1 MICHMGGIPTIRRNE
16 IRDMTANLLTEI
28 CHNVA
33 TEPLLE
39 PLTNESFP
47 HRTANTDANARLNI
61 RARGFWNTDQDAYF
75 DVRVFH
81 PNASS
86 NRSMTTAAAYRKHE
100 TAKKREYAQRVR
112 EVKHVVFTPLVLS
125 VTGGMARKATTVYKR
140 LADELSW
147 KQTKQYSIVMGL
159 IRCRL
164 SFAILSSAF
173 VEVDPLATTQ
183 SVSST
188 LNLPLQ
194 RDMFPLTCNVSM
206 LLFFCFCFCFVF
218 SFF

>member
-1 MICHMGGIPTIRRNE
+1 MICHMGGIPTIRHNE

-33 TEPLLE
+33 TEPLLQ
-39 PLTNESFP
+39 PLTNA
-47 HRTANTDANARLNI
+47 HHTANTDANAHLDI
-61 RARGFWNTDQDAYF
+61 RGRGFWNTGQDAFF

-81 PNASS
+81 PNASC

-112 EVKHVVFTPLVLS
+112 EVEHGVFTPLVLS
-125 VTGGMARKATTVYKR
+125 ATGGMAREATAFHKR

-147 KQTKQYSIVMGL
+147 KQDKQYSIVMGW

-164 SFAILSSAF
+164 SFAILRSAILCIRGSRSSRHHP
-173 VEVDPLATTQ
+173 VRELNIELAVAKGHVT
-183 SVSST
+183 S
-188 LNLPLQ
+188 
-194 RDMFPLTCNVSM
+194 DM
-206 LLFFCFCFCFVF
+206 
-218 SFF
+218 